1 MCAVVLGNLGK
12 KMDFYGLLMN
22 RHFRGIWFP
31 PYDTDGCFVKGFF
44 RKYLYVAVF
53 VKKVGVDY
61 VGCD

>member
-1 MCAVVLGNLGK
+1 MESGFHPMIR
-12 KMDFYGLLMN
+12 MDALLKGV
-22 RHFRGIWFP
+22 FR
-31 PYDTDGCFVKGFF
+31 DGYF